1 MPSTSEY
8 LLAGSSGE
16 AERLRIQALAWEPQ
30 VEIMLTEMG
39 VEPGW
44 CCIDVGCGSQGIIGP
59 LARRVGRGG
68 SVVAFD
74 RNPALLAAARQ
85 YCNSEELGNVEF
97 REGDLF
103 AMDLPAGS
111 FDLVHARFVLAP
123 IGRDCELLERMLRL
137 VREGGLIALEEPDA
151 TSWTCTPR
159 SPAWDYLKASVL
171 RAFEDSG
178 GDFNAGARLG
188 KLLLGRELRPVHVRE
203 AVLTLPGRH
212 PYSRMLIRLAQS
224 LRAKGI
230 SPGLAAEAEFQNAVR
245 ECEDLLDSPYT
256 FTETFRLVQAWGQ
269 HGASGGSR
277 IESDI

>member
-1 MPSTSEY
+1 MPSASEY

-44 CCIDVGCGSQGIIGP
+44 RCIDVGCGSQGIIGP

-74 RNPALLAAARQ
+74 RDPVLLMAARQ
-85 YCNSEELGNVEF
+85 YCKSKEFGNVEF
-97 REGDLF
+97 RQGDLF

-123 IGRDCELLERMLRL
+123 IGRDREVLERMVCL
-137 VREGGLIALEEPDA
+137 VRDGGLIALEEPDTA
-151 TSWTCTPR
+151 NWTCTPP

-178 GDFNAGARLG
+178 GDLNAGARLG
-188 KLLLGRELRPVHVRE
+188 KLLRGRELQPVHVRE

-224 LRAKGI
+224 LRARATL
-230 SPGLAAEAEFQNAVR
+230 PGLQLHLQE
-245 ECEDLLDSPYT
+245 
-256 FTETFRLVQAWGQ
+256 
-269 HGASGGSR
+269 
-277 IESDI
+277 